1 MEARD
6 HAAVVATFAP
16 GIVLNSPIITPR
28 FEGRAAVSDLY
39 AAILESFDEYEY
51 TSEMEGAG
59 WQLLGFRARFGKRW
73 VDGVDMLRV
82 DEDGQ
87 IAEMTVMFRRLVGGG
102 DRRGRPR
109 AGARAQ
115 EGTHIRP
122 PSCAFSGCRYRPIVN
137 SLRDSVPALHSPEIA
152 FQAERRRAAPARKRA
167 TR

>member
-51 TSEMEGAG
+51 TSEMEGSG
-59 WQLLGFRARFGKRW
+59 LQMLGFRARFGKRW

-82 DEDGQ
+82 DEEGQ
-87 IAEMTVMFRRLVGGG
+87 IVEMTVMFRRLVGVATVAAALGPPLA
-102 DRRGRPR
+102 RRKGRLYGLVMRVLGPPLPVLLSVFDLVAPR
-109 AGARAQ
+109 FIRLRA
-115 EGTHIRP
+115 
-122 PSCAFSGCRYRPIVN
+122 
-137 SLRDSVPALHSPEIA
+137 
-152 FQAERRRAAPARKRA
+152 
-167 TR
+167 